1 MVTAS
6 NSSGEPVVQY
16 FSGQT
21 GEQLDACGSFVR
33 LKLDEN
39 SKLAGICKDWGLV
52 SGKYFFEKWGHGELK
67 AGYTGFPPSVH
78 LNNVG
83 DLNDMECDDIA
94 SQSVHSIGDF
104 WRVFVSYVSCV

>member
-1 MVTAS
+1 M
-6 NSSGEPVVQY
+6 
-16 FSGQT
+16 
-21 GEQLDACGSFVR
+21 R

-52 SGKYFFEKWGHGELK
+52 SGKYSFEKWGHGELK

-94 SQSVHSIGDF
+94 S
-104 WRVFVSYVSCV
+104 

>member
-1 MVTAS
+1 M
-6 NSSGEPVVQY
+6 
-16 FSGQT
+16 
-21 GEQLDACGSFVR
+21 R

-67 AGYTGFPPSVH
+67 AGYTGFPPSFH

-94 SQSVHSIGDF
+94 SQTVNLTGDF
-104 WRVFVSYVSCV
+104 WRVFIRLR